1 MIQAQEIKLSKL
13 HPNKGQIQGVPT
25 NPRRATKEQIE
36 KLKKSIEDTPTM
48 LQLRE
53 IVAYDNGNDELVI
66 IGGNMRYQALKALGH
81 KTALVKVLPYGT
93 PKETINAFIIKDN
106 AQFGD
111 WDTEL
116 LANEW
121 DKDLLEDWGV
131 DIDWGKE
138 GILMEQPT
146 SEDEIARKEREFRE
160 KMEAGEISEEDEEY
174 QEFLE
179 KFKLKKTT
187 DDCYTPPIVFD
198 AIADWVANE
207 YKLDKANFVRPFYPG
222 GDYQNELYKPTD
234 IVVDNPPFS
243 ILSEILRFYKERG
256 IKFFLYGPHLT
267 LFSSAPTGCTAIP
280 VGAAIIYENG
290 ANVNTSFLTNLED
303 KNIRAKSS
311 PTLYAIIK
319 EANERNL
326 KATKREL
333 PKYSYDGHIVMT
345 PFFGQLSRYGIEF
358 SLPVDESEPISQLDS
373 QKEAGKAIFGKG
385 YIMSERMFQLREKA
399 EREKA
404 EREKA
409 EREKAERWELSE
421 REIKIIAKL
430 SMKK

>member
-13 HPNKGQIQGVPT
+13 SPNKGQIEGVPT

-36 KLKKSIEDTPTM
+36 KLKKSIEETPTM

-53 IVAYDNGNDELVI
+53 IIAYDNNGELVI
-66 IGGNMRYQALKALGH
+66 VGGNMRYQALKALGH
-81 KTALVKVLPYGT
+81 KTALVKVLPADT

-106 AQFGD
+106 AQFGE
-111 WDTEL
+111 WDIDL

-121 DKDLLEDWGV
+121 DKDLLKDWGAE
-131 DIDWGKE
+131 IDWGKE
-138 GILMEQPT
+138 GILMDQPT
-146 SEDEIARKEREFRE
+146 SEDEIARREREFRE

-222 GDYQNELYKPTD
+222 GDYQNEVYKPTD

-256 IKFFLYGPHLT
+256 IRFFLYGPHLT
-267 LFSSAPTGCTAIP
+267 LFSSSSSSCTAIP
-280 VGAAIIYENG
+280 VGAAIVYENG

-311 PTLYAIIK
+311 PSLFAVIK

-373 QKEAGKAIFGKG
+373 QKESGKAIFGKG

-404 EREKA
+404 ER
-409 EREKAERWELSE
+409 WELSE

-430 SMKK
+430 SLKKK